1 MIEPTTP
8 DEDEAFNELERM
20 AKQRREAVKAQFA
33 NWRESASD
41 YERGVIDGMQK
52 QMQSS
57 VDKAVN
63 SMQSDERKFLAG
75 WNGALELAAFEIE
88 QMKGFGKDTL
98 SSFAIFIRGMK
109 R

>member
-1 MIEPTTP
+1 MGDEMNEPTTP

-52 QMQSS
+52 QMQSD
-57 VDKAVN
+57 VTKILMDGGIRGIRNATI
-63 SMQSDERKFLAG
+63 E
-75 WNGALELAAFEIE
+75 EIAQHIE
-88 QMKGFGKDTL
+88 KLTGFGQDTI
-98 SSFAIFIRGMK
+98 SSFAIYIRGMK
-109 R
+109 K